1 MKKKIFSSLQFKY
14 WLIAQGIVIIIYHG
28 TMLITPF
35 KAVELP
41 MTYVDRLIGFYSFFT
56 YIYVSFFL
64 QLFIAVVYTDEDIS
78 LKCAGA
84 IVLNACIAAP
94 VFYFFP
100 TTMTAAF
107 FNEGHL
113 TSHFMSV
120 FIRSLDKNYNC
131 FPSIH
136 IANSL
141 VATVYFN
148 VRRSKPWRM
157 ISILW
162 FVLITWSVIST
173 RQHYFIDVIG
183 GLMVAVTSMSIIN
196 RKMFRNQFDW
206 IKK

>member
-1 MKKKIFSSLQFKY
+1 MKKKIFSSVQFKY
-14 WLIAQGIVIIIYHG
+14 WLIAQGIVIVIYHG

-41 MTYVDRLIGFYSFFT
+41 MTYIDRLIGFHPFFT

-64 QLFIAVVYTDEDIS
+64 QLFIGVVYTDEDIS

-84 IVLNACIAAP
+84 IVLNACMASP

-100 TTMTAAF
+100 TTMTTAF
-107 FNEGHL
+107 FNEGHH
-113 TSHFMSV
+113 TTHFMSV

-141 VATVYFN
+141 VASVYFN
-148 VRRSKPWRM
+148 VRRSRPWQV
-157 ISILW
+157 ISVLW
-162 FVLITWSVIST
+162 FILIAWSVIST

-183 GLMVAVTSMSIIN
+183 GLTVAVTSMSIIN
-196 RKMFRNQFDW
+196 RTTSRNQLNW
-206 IKK
+206 SKK